1 MKRVIITFIALIAG
15 FHLAYG
21 YSGIVESVG
30 GMIIFLAGAYY
41 GYGDGFKNGKRYIL
55 TGKK

>member
-15 FHLAYG
+15 CYMAYNYG
-21 YSGIVESVG
+21 GIVESIG
-30 GMIIFLAGAYY
+30 GLIIFMAGAHY

>member
-1 MKRVIITFIALIAG
+1 MKRVIITFIAIIAG
-15 FHLAYG
+15 SHLAYG
-21 YSGIVESVG
+21 YDGIVESVG
-30 GMIIFLAGAYY
+30 GIIILLAGACY